1 MKRIFYDKAWLWIY
15 CALNILFCIVSAFF
29 MKNNYNCVVPIYMWM
44 PTWWIIILK
53 KTDSIKRI
61 IVKTPS
67 LTEVLFSATIGIA
80 LILLPYVLYAL
91 VFKKTIMFNNLN
103 SMWVIQIFID
113 IITTSLLVMGEEI
126 AWRGVLYEELKVIT
140 TKGKAI
146 SFVGII
152 WIVWHIPL
160 VISGDYLYNKI
171 RLDSIFFFI
180 VNAMLINRIF
190 FIIKEYNFINL
201 ILIHSTLNVMES
213 YRGELIIL
221 HKNAQYYIGETGLF
235 TTISWFFM
243 ILLYKAIQRKDV
255 KKGKT

>member
-1 MKRIFYDKAWLWIY
+1 MVDYHFK
-15 CALNILFCIVSAFF
+15 
-29 MKNNYNCVVPIYMWM
+29 
-44 PTWWIIILK
+44 
-53 KTDSIKRI
+53 
-61 IVKTPS
+61 KTPS

-152 WIVWHIPL
+152 LHIPL

-171 RLDSIFFFI
+171 RLDSIFF
-180 VNAMLINRIF
+180 
-190 FIIKEYNFINL
+190 
-201 ILIHSTLNVMES
+201 S
-213 YRGELIIL
+213 
-221 HKNAQYYIGETGLF
+221 
-235 TTISWFFM
+235 
-243 ILLYKAIQRKDV
+243 
-255 KKGKT
+255 